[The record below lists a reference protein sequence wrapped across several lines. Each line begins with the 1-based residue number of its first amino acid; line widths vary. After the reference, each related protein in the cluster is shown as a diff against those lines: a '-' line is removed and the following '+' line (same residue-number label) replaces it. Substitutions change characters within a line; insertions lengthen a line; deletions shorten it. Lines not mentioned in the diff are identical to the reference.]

1 MIDIITD
8 WLIARRL
15 KKSLL
20 NTTDGSDSE
29 KEFRRV
35 LNTLRTNK
43 VMVFTKVDGIYI
55 RLAGTES
62 KGECYS
68 EEIVKVKSFN
78 KENTRN
84 NKLNQLCTK

>member
-20 NTTDGSDSE
+20 STDIGSDNE
-29 KEFRRV
+29 KEFKRV
-35 LNTLRTNK
+35 LNTLRANK

-55 RLAGTES
+55 RLAGTET

-78 KENTRN
+78 KENKRN
-84 NKLNQLCTK
+84 NKLNQLCIK

>member
-1 MIDIITD
+1 M
-8 WLIARRL
+8 L
-15 KKSLL
+15 
-20 NTTDGSDSE
+20 
-29 KEFRRV
+29 
-35 LNTLRTNK
+35 
-43 VMVFTKVDGIYI
+43 FTKVDGIYI